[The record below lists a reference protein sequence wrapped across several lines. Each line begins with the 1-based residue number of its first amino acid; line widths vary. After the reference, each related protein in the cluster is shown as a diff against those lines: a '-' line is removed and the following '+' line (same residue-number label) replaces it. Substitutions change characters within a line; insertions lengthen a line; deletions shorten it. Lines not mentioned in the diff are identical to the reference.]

1 VKRGLAY
8 FQVDKPRLEIIPMID
23 IMMFLLVFFMIVVLK
38 MIQGTGMVLDLPG
51 STTTQDLPAVKL
63 TLGVEKSGALSV
75 NGEPTTEAD
84 LRGRLATEQK
94 TGKVEVVIAGDKA
107 VSLQQL
113 LKVMDICREVGIT
126 AVAIAARAEASPGS

>member
-1 VKRGLAY
+1 MKRGLAY

-38 MIQGTGMVLDLPG
+38 MIQGTGLVLDLPG

-63 TLGVEKSGALSV
+63 TIGVERDGGLSID
-75 NGEPTTEAD
+75 GQSSTEPE
-84 LRGRLATEQK
+84 LRARLASEQR

-113 LKVMDICREVGIT
+113 LRVMDLCRETGIT
-126 AVAIAARAEASPGS
+126 AVAIAARAEGASES